1 MAGKRPL
8 GVTLLAALYILGGIV
23 CILFG
28 IGAGVLGTALLGAV
42 GSAIGGVLGGVVVI
56 IGLVEFAVA
65 YGFLKG
71 MKWSWWV
78 AMVLYVLGLI
88 LSIVAIATGSIGAIV
103 GLIID
108 AILIYY
114 MTRPAVKT
122 WFGMK

>member
-1 MAGKRPL
+1 MAGNRPL

-23 CILFG
+23 CILLG
-28 IGAGVLGTALLGAV
+28 IGTGVLGTALFGAL
-42 GSAIGGVLGGVVVI
+42 GSAIGGVIGGVVVI

-88 LSIVAIATGSIGAIV
+88 LSIVAIATGSIGAII

-108 AILIYY
+108 AGLIYY
-114 MTRPAVKT
+114 MTRPTVKT